1 MAAAPQKLEAVAR
14 LALHPATGETEWQAG
29 AIAFFRLLRAA
40 GVEPHQLIDL
50 APRDRP
56 PVRMPYGKHR
66 GKLVS
71 DIARTDPGYCWWA
84 VERSGFPT
92 HLREAFAA
100 ELGVEL

>member
-1 MAAAPQKLEAVAR
+1 MPAAPQKLEAVAR
-14 LALHPATGETEWQAG
+14 LALHPATGEGEWTA
-29 AIAFFRLLRAA
+29 ASIAFFRILRAA

-56 PVRMPYGKHR
+56 PVRMPCGKHR

-71 DIARTDPGYCWWA
+71 DIARQDPSYAWWI